1 MSYLKEE
8 GSLENAYRNGQR
20 GNDSNSNIMS
30 SADLFTGN
38 VKLPLTLGY
47 LEGRDGLSV
56 TVQAEY
62 FQSNPENYNKK
73 NSKLS
78 CSVLGYNW
86 DIGLPAIVVK
96 NRLVKQA
103 YQREFY
109 LIGDG
114 GQYPL
119 YRNGRKEDKVEFFS
133 VEQPNWKFYFYD
145 NTNETFWEI
154 WKEDGSKYKYGG
166 SKDSNELTVCWDNWV
181 GPVSMNGAESFTTA
195 WHLSMIESS
204 KGSKVLYEY
213 ENVLENLADSAYTRV
228 VRLSKIISSYQE
240 AMVFLYK
247 DKDKDEYGA
256 NHKSYDGENAYQERY
271 ENKFLDKIEV
281 FNAQDKLLYT
291 QELSYALKSSGDHE
305 KKRFLVSVSQVTA
318 DGTKMPPL
326 SLSYSDDERY
336 AGMLQRF
343 KYPLAS
349 EVTYDY
355 QNFELPKSDGYQTF
369 DVEAGW
375 DYRVY
380 NGGDFHFMLLSRDH
394 HIKFQIYDWD
404 MGWHQYE
411 DATMVDIPTEDVKVN
426 LGGGYT
432 CITYKNLL
440 ENSYKLRIIKR
451 CPVRRFDWEIE
462 EWRLENSDKCPVMAC
477 GRDFVAFQCTKQ
489 NSLKILQYK
498 YTDNQWHE
506 NALAVESREFQAI
519 GAGDGFLF
527 GAFGD
532 SGSSQVRLMSFYSD
546 EDHEWQFGDTIDVS
560 VEVDWK
566 LVMRDYVWSIS
577 YAQAGA
583 CFITYKDNIVK
594 TTLVLL
600 AWTDQFKF
608 TKFEVHDFRYRDN
621 IKNQYFYAV
630 ATDTMIGYA
639 ENIYRYCPN
648 GWESQKILDTK
659 PGGEYRYA
667 YGSDV
672 VLAVER
678 TDGVQNF
685 YAMGFDPYTQ
695 EWTREGVPASETLYQ
710 IDGICQPLIV
720 DEYAVLGRTIFTR
733 TVDNSWNDIG
743 NLEEQTDYENVQID
757 SAGGYLLYQ
766 MKGFNRVY
774 QAPFEN
780 NRLSGQVKICEGQ
793 CIDTERA
800 GGYQA
805 GMSAFY
811 TFNAQASTGTVNFY
825 QLHEKKYSD
834 KQSAILLKGISSYNG
849 VEKQNIYMRYDLDT
863 ARLEGGKAAMECTYV
878 CPVSDDGSSGK
889 TEYRF
894 FNGAAPNTYEYPEDA
909 YTNVKQYYS
918 HMCGRLFSSIEY
930 DGEGNRVA
938 SSKNWLKAFDTLGFA
953 ICQTKITDSKY
964 LRSYNTENCN
974 EGDTVS
980 EIIKT
985 SVIDYEDKFF
995 LKRKVTQIG
1004 TDTNGSE
1011 IRISNEIHYLWEENE
1026 ALLDKNAL
1034 SDISMTIKKEEISGQ
1049 ILEVNK
1055 YKYDFDSK
1063 GHYYLSESLL
1073 WDHTGDY
1080 LKEEGNWICNN
1091 RITQVNANCDKI
1103 CEEDMDGLSTAYV
1116 YDKNNKFITAKF
1128 DNATLEEVYYCGF
1141 EPYEDC
1147 QKITMKSGVLGD
1159 YIDKREKFSGTQSA
1173 VIEKNNAMFVN
1184 LIRNGTDSR
1193 ISFALKTDTECTIT
1207 WGKSALSYPSTQGK
1221 WKQINAIL
1229 SNPNQEKG
1237 TISISVAGK
1246 DMIHVDALFVSPLL
1260 SQGEAYVYTTDFMIQ
1275 TASHKNWGRG
1285 ARMFYDRYYN
1295 AVATAGDDGTFIGY
1309 SRKCYGSKQKVPVLD
1324 ETMSIEMPKGG
1335 CFQWLEQDSGN
1346 TECWQRENSTWTF
1359 EQGKNFAL
1367 FFAINAGNQ
1376 SVSYG
1381 KFSISVSGSAWMIT
1395 ENGAV
1400 ISKAAKTDGKHYI
1413 FLKVG
1418 NRVQFSCEDEIIYS
1432 GIRDFSQISQPVL
1445 KGDKIEDLVCIG
1457 YCKEPKVSLSYT
1469 DYSGKPHQDIGVTES
1484 GIIAGQTIFNKLGQA
1499 EITTKKG
1506 YLEGQMWQYQ
1516 DRLVTAFDWNT
1527 GLMEGKIADI
1537 HTKDGGF
1544 AYSQIRSSVA
1554 PSPEPLE
1561 IGQPGKAMAIKGDR
1575 GTARFGSYTNEAC
1588 LYGSKE
1594 ESYTLKVQSTPDNI
1608 VNIDVIDAFD
1618 NKIMALCKNNTKDDC
1633 AQVTKYEYD
1642 FNGNLTRVYYPNYFT
1657 DVKENAKYIS
1667 EYVYDG
1673 LGRVIFQKEP
1683 DAGTVK
1689 FIYDRTGKIRFT
1701 QNGSDSSQYLYYV
1714 YDKYTRKI
1722 EEGRVDG
1729 AWNEDRLQQEANTV
1743 GVPPKKAIP
1752 KVKYYYDGDGNEISF
1767 VRKLHYVEIFNDD
1780 GVLETREDYAYN
1792 EEGNISQK
1800 TTTTGSNIDVVK
1812 MKYDEAENVVEYSM
1826 GDTAVETV
1834 GYLYDIQSRLV
1845 GASYM
1850 GNIIYSCAYL
1860 EEGNVSEER
1869 FLPGQSNG
1877 LYRQYSYDS
1886 AMWLRKL
1893 KDECFEQEL
1902 EYDATTGKA
1911 GLGGRITR
1919 CTSKFLK
1926 NAPASVQKE
1935 ITYNYSYDTFG
1946 RLMRYVKEGNQE
1958 HTLVLDA
1965 NGNQT
1970 GENGFTGAFSYEA
1983 GTNRLLSCKEA
1994 AFQYDAIGN
2003 TKWIEDSKMSLEYDK
2018 VFNKVKRICKGDKNI
2033 TFTYGTQGNSSFT
2046 NSQGTTYVSYD
2057 VGGRVLS
2064 EVRDGKRTICIYG
2077 ANGITAQIRE
2087 GKVYYFIKDYQSSVR
2102 AIFDGEKIMAAFSY
2116 DPFGNFEDNVIL
2128 DASIKEL
2135 IPIRF
2140 TSARYEEEI
2149 GLYRMKYRLYDTSTG
2164 RFLNIDPENQYA
2176 SPYIYGGA
2184 DWVNYFDPDGAI
2196 SLGSILS
2203 MAVGVVLIG
2212 VGAAIAIGTAGMG
2225 TGAGVAL
2232 GFLGAGL
2239 IGAGIGVMT
2248 YGISS
2253 AINDD
2258 FDIVDCLIYG
2268 GIGFIGGMAG
2278 AGIGAGITALTP
2290 VIGATASGLVDIG
2303 VGIVVGG
2310 TDSLVSNGLININHS
2325 RDFFDNWQMN
2335 VTIGCVVGGVAAGFS
2350 GMSSSLRNN
2359 RAFMGRNAENTIGVE
2374 NYSIGRFGHLHTTYE
2389 NAVIP
2394 KRYTEFNH
2402 RPGGGGIINDMPY
2415 RANRYG
2421 GRSMGEH
2428 AMQVNPRTIQKFR
2441 NNGGQI
2447 VADYNHAPTF
2457 RETNPFG
2464 PNCTTYTI
2472 DRLAGGGI
2480 NMPIWLRT
2488 PSLVNKWAAWI
2499 CKFH

>member
-1 MSYLKEE
+1 MSYLNEE

-20 GNDSNSNIMS
+20 GNGSNRNVMS

-73 NSKLS
+73 NRKLP

-86 DIGLPAIVVK
+86 DIALPAIVVK

-109 LIGDG
+109 LIGGG

-119 YRNGRKEDKVEFFS
+119 YRNGRKKDRVEFFS

-145 NTNETFWEI
+145 GAAETFWEI

-181 GPVSMNGAESFTTA
+181 GPVSMNGAEHFTTA
-195 WHLSMIESS
+195 WHLSMIEST
-204 KGSKVLYEY
+204 KGAKVLYEY
-213 ENVLENLADSAYTRV
+213 ENVLENLADSTYTRT
-228 VRLSKIISSYQE
+228 VRLSKIISSYGE
-240 AMVFLYK
+240 GMVFLYK
-247 DKDKDEYGA
+247 DKDKNEYEA
-256 NHKSYDGENAYQERY
+256 NHDSHEGENAYQERY
-271 ENKFLDKIEV
+271 EDKFLDKIEI
-281 FNAQDKLLYT
+281 FNVQNKLLYT
-291 QELSYALKSSGDHE
+291 QELSYVLKPSGEHE
-305 KKRFLVSVSQVTA
+305 KKRFLVSVAQVTA
-318 DGTKMPPL
+318 AGTKLPPL
-326 SLSYSDDERY
+326 ALSYSDDESY
-336 AGMLQRF
+336 AGMLQSF

-355 QNFELPKSDGYQTF
+355 QSFELPKSDGYQSF
-369 DVEAGW
+369 DVEPGW
-375 DYRVY
+375 DYKVY
-380 NGGDFHFMLLSRDH
+380 NGGDFHFMLLSRDQ

-411 DATMVDIPTEDVKVN
+411 DASMLDIPTEDVKVN
-426 LGGGYT
+426 LGGGYI

-440 ENSYKLRIIKR
+440 ENNYRLRIIKR

-462 EWRLENSDKCPVMAC
+462 EWQLENSDTCPVMAC
-477 GRDFVAFQCTKQ
+477 GRDFVAFQSTKQ
-489 NSLKILQYK
+489 NALKILQYK

-506 NALAVESREFQAI
+506 NALAVEGREFQAL

-532 SGSSQVRLMSFYSD
+532 SSSHVRLMSFYAD
-546 EDHEWQFGDTIDVS
+546 EDHEWQFGDTMNVS

-566 LVMRDYVWSIS
+566 LVLRDYVWAIS
-577 YAQAGA
+577 YSQAGA

-608 TKFEVHDFRYRDN
+608 TKFEVHQFQYSDK

-648 GWESQKILDTK
+648 GWKAQKILDTK

-672 VLAVER
+672 VLGVER
-678 TDGVQNF
+678 TDDVQNF
-685 YAMGFDPYTQ
+685 YGMGFDPYTQ
-695 EWTREGVPASETLYQ
+695 EWTREGVPASEALYQ

-720 DEYAVLGRTIFTR
+720 DEYAVLGRKIFTR
-733 TVDNSWNDIG
+733 NVDNSWNDIG
-743 NLEEQTDYENVQID
+743 YLEEQTDYQNVQID
-757 SAGGYLLYQ
+757 SEGGYLLYQ
-766 MKGFNRVY
+766 LKGFNRVY
-774 QAPFEN
+774 QAPFESN
-780 NRLSGQVKICEGQ
+780 SLSGEVKICEDQ
-793 CIDTERA
+793 CIDTERS

-811 TFNAQASTGTVNFY
+811 TFNPLGSTGAVNFY
-825 QLHEKKYSD
+825 QLHEKKYID
-834 KQSAILLKGISSYNG
+834 KQRAILLKGISSYNG
-849 VEKQNIYMRYDLDT
+849 VEKQNIYMLYDLDT
-863 ARLEGGKAAMECTYV
+863 ARLEGGKAAMQCTYV
-878 CPVSDDGSSGK
+878 CPVSKDGTYGK
-889 TEYRF
+889 TEYRY
-894 FNGAAPNTYEYPEDA
+894 FNGAGPNSYAYPEDE

-918 HMCGRLFSSIEY
+918 HMCGRLFYSIEY
-930 DGEGNRVA
+930 DGDGNRVA
-938 SSKNWLKAFDTLGFA
+938 ASKNWLKAFDTLGFA

-964 LRSYNTENCN
+964 LHSYHVNSCN
-974 EGDTVS
+974 QGDTVS

-1011 IRISNEIHYLWEENE
+1011 IRISNKLHYLWEENE
-1026 ALLDKNAL
+1026 ALLEKNAL

-1055 YKYDFDSK
+1055 FKYEFDSK
-1063 GHYYLSESLL
+1063 GHYYLRESLL

-1080 LKEEGNWICNN
+1080 LKEEGNWISTN
-1091 RITQVNANCDKI
+1091 RIQVNANCDKV
-1103 CEEDMDGLSTAYV
+1103 CEEDMDGLSTAYI

-1128 DNATLEEVYYCGF
+1128 DNATPDEVFYCGF

-1147 QKITMKSGVLGD
+1147 KKITMKSGRLED
-1159 YIDKREKFSGTQSA
+1159 YLDKGEKFSGTQSA
-1173 VIEKNNAMFVN
+1173 VIEKNNTMSVN

-1193 ISFALKTDTECTIT
+1193 ISFALKSDDVCTIA
-1207 WGKSALSYPSTQGK
+1207 WGKSVLSYPSTLGK

-1237 TISISVAGK
+1237 TISISVSGLGK
-1246 DMIHVDALFVSPLL
+1246 IHVDALFVSPIL

-1285 ARMFYDRYYN
+1285 ARMFYDRYQN

-1309 SRKCYGSKQKVPVLD
+1309 SRKCFGSKQKVPGLD

-1335 CFQWLEQDSGN
+1335 CFQWLEQDNGN
-1346 TECWQRENSTWTF
+1346 TDCWQRENNTWIF
-1359 EQGKNFAL
+1359 EQDKNFAL
-1367 FFAINAGNQ
+1367 FFAINAGTQ
-1376 SVSYG
+1376 SISYG
-1381 KFSISVSGSAWMIT
+1381 KFSINPSGAEWMIT
-1395 ENGAV
+1395 DNGTV
-1400 ISKAAKTDGKHYI
+1400 ISKAAKTDGKHYL

-1418 NRVQFSCEDEIIYS
+1418 NRVQFSCEDQIIYS
-1432 GIRDFSQISQPVL
+1432 GIRDFSQISQTVL
-1445 KGDKIEDLVCIG
+1445 KGDKIENIVCIG
-1457 YCKEPKVSLSYT
+1457 YCKEPKVTLSYT
-1469 DYSGKPHQDIGVTES
+1469 DYAGRPHQDIGVTES

-1499 EITTKKG
+1499 EITTKKV
-1506 YLEGQMWQYQ
+1506 YLDGQMWQYRE
-1516 DRLVTAFDWNT
+1516 RLVTSFDWNT
-1527 GLMEGKIADI
+1527 GLMEGEIAEI
-1537 HTKDGGF
+1537 HRNDGGF
-1544 AYSQIRSSVA
+1544 PYSQIRSSVA

-1561 IGQPGKAMAIKGDR
+1561 IGQPGKVMAIKGDR
-1575 GTARFGSYTNEAC
+1575 RTPRFGSYTNEAN
-1588 LYGSKE
+1588 LYGLKE
-1594 ESYTLKVQSTPDNI
+1594 KSYTLKVQSTPDDI
-1608 VNIDVIDAFD
+1608 VNVDVIDAFD
-1618 NKIMALCKNNTKDDC
+1618 NKIMALCKNNAGDGTT
-1633 AQVTKYEYD
+1633 QVTKYEYD

-1657 DVKENAKYIS
+1657 DVKENQKYFS
-1667 EYVYDG
+1667 EYGYDG
-1673 LGRVIFQKEP
+1673 LGRMISQKET
-1683 DAGTVK
+1683 DAETVK
-1689 FIYDRTGKIRFT
+1689 LIYDRTGKIRFM
-1701 QNGSDSSQYLYYV
+1701 QNGSSSGYYLYYV

-1729 AWNEDRLQQEANTV
+1729 TWNQDRLQQEAYTV
-1743 GVPPKKAIP
+1743 GVPPKNAIP
-1752 KVKYYYDGDGNEISF
+1752 KVKYYYDGDGKEISL
-1767 VRKLHYVEIFNDD
+1767 VRRLYYIETFNDD
-1780 GVLETREDYAYN
+1780 GVLETREEYTYN

-1800 TTTTGSNIDVVK
+1800 ITKTGSNIDIVK
-1812 MKYDEAENVVEYSM
+1812 MKYDAAENVVEYSI
-1826 GDTAVETV
+1826 GDSGVETI
-1834 GYLYDIQSRLV
+1834 GYIYDIQSRLV

-1850 GNIIYSCAYL
+1850 GKCIYSCAYL

-1869 FLPGQSNG
+1869 FLPGQKNG
-1877 LYRQYSYDS
+1877 LYRQYNYDS

-1893 KDECFEQEL
+1893 KDECFEQDL
-1902 EYDATTGKA
+1902 EYDFTAAQA
-1911 GLGGRITR
+1911 GLGGRITK
-1919 CTSKFLK
+1919 CTSRFLK
-1926 NAPASVQKE
+1926 NVPASVQQE
-1935 ITYNYSYDTFG
+1935 ITYNYSYDAFG
-1946 RLMRYVKEGNQE
+1946 RLKGFKKGNQE
-1958 HTLVLDA
+1958 HILILDA

-1970 GENGFTGAFSYEA
+1970 GENGFVGEFSYQA
-1983 GTNRLLSCKEA
+1983 GTNRLLGCKA
-1994 AFQYDAIGN
+1994 SAFQYDAIGN
-2003 TKWIEDSKMSLEYDK
+2003 TTWIENTQMYLEYDK
-2018 VFNKVKRICKGDKNI
+2018 VFNKVKRISKGDQCI
-2033 TFTYGTQGNSSFT
+2033 TYTYGTQGNSSYT
-2046 NSQGTTYVSYD
+2046 NREGTAYASYD
-2057 VGGRVLS
+2057 AGGRILS
-2064 EVRDGKRTICIYG
+2064 EFKNGRRTICIYG
-2077 ANGITAQIRE
+2077 ANGMAAQIRV

-2102 AIFDGEKIMAAFSY
+2102 AIYDGEKILSVFSY

-2128 DASIKEL
+2128 YPSIKEL

-2149 GLYRMKYRLYDTSTG
+2149 GLYRMKYRMYDTSTG
-2164 RFLNIDPENQYA
+2164 RFLNLDPENQYA

-2203 MAVGVVLIG
+2203 IAVGVVLIG

-2239 IGAGIGVMT
+2239 IGAGIGVLT

-2253 AINDD
+2253 AINND

-2268 GIGFIGGMAG
+2268 GVGFIGGMAG
-2278 AGIGAGITALTP
+2278 AGIGAGITAITP
-2290 VIGATASGLVDIG
+2290 VIGATASGIVDIG

-2325 RDFFDNWQMN
+2325 RDFFDNWAMN

-2359 RAFMGRNAENTIGVE
+2359 RAFIGRNANNTIGVE
-2374 NYSIGRFGHLHTTYE
+2374 NHSMGRFGHLHTTYE
-2389 NAVIP
+2389 DAVTP
-2394 KRYTEFNH
+2394 KRYTDF
-2402 RPGGGGIINDMPY
+2402 RYGPGGRGGLVHDDQQIRSPHAYM
-2415 RANRYG
+2415 
-2421 GRSMGEH
+2421 SMGEH
-2428 AMQVNPRTIQKFR
+2428 AMQVNPRTMQKFR

-2447 VADYNHAPTF
+2447 VADYNRVPAF
-2457 RETNPFG
+2457 REVNPFG

-2488 PSLVNKWAAWI
+2488 PSLVNKWATWI
-2499 CKFH
+2499 CRFQ